1 MQATAR
7 GLSVVSATSCAR
19 RRLIRDVSRT
29 TTCAMPSISSDPNV
43 SRSTLKDTRLW
54 CSTALSATLWLPVL
68 LSLDFLGS
76 GRTPDGWRTYWSEFP
91 FHLASIYTVLFVI
104 ALGLHLRYRERV
116 LRLCGRSFWLFP
128 LRSLA
133 VATIAYSTIFYFY
146 AVLCQ
151 PPSHLT
157 FRDVGM
163 GLIIGP
169 IYWWIG
175 ALVTVFVSLIWLT
188 YPMAILNQL
197 LIRKIYGAPNG

>member
-1 MQATAR
+1 
-7 GLSVVSATSCAR
+7 
-19 RRLIRDVSRT
+19 
-29 TTCAMPSISSDPNV
+29 MPSISPDPN
-43 SRSTLKDTRLW
+43 SFRSTLKDTRFWL
-54 CSTALSATLWLPVL
+54 STALSATLWLSVL
-68 LSLDFLGS
+68 LCLDFLDS

-91 FHLASIYTVLFVI
+91 FHWASVYTILFVI
-104 ALGLHLRYRERV
+104 ALGMHLRYRERV

-133 VATIAYSTIFYFY
+133 VATIAYSTVFYIY

-163 GLIIGP
+163 ALIIGP

-197 LIRKIYGAPNG
+197 LIRKIYGATNG

>member
-1 MQATAR
+1 
-7 GLSVVSATSCAR
+7 
-19 RRLIRDVSRT
+19 
-29 TTCAMPSISSDPNV
+29 MPSISSDPNV

-54 CSTALSATLWLPVL
+54 FSTALSATLWLPVL
-68 LSLDFLGS
+68 LSLDFLDS
-76 GRTPDGWRTYWSEFP
+76 GRTPDGWRTYWIKFP
-91 FHLASIYTVLFVI
+91 SHLASIYTGLFVI
-104 ALGLHLRYRERV
+104 ALGMHLRYRERV

-133 VATIAYSTIFYFY
+133 VATIAYSTILYIY
-146 AVLCQ
+146 AVLRH

-157 FRDVGM
+157 LRDVVM

-175 ALVTVFVSLIWLT
+175 ALVMVFVYLVWLT

-197 LIRKIYGAPNG
+197 LIRKIYGSPNG